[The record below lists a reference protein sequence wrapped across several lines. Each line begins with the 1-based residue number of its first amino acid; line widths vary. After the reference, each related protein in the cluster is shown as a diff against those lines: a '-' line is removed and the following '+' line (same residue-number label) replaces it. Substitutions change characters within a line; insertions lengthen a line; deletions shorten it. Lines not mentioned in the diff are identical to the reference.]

1 MRQVV
6 LATRNQQK
14 IDEVTRILAGAGTE
28 IDVLALPADA
38 PEVVESGATF
48 AANAML
54 KARSAA
60 AHTGLVSIAD
70 DSGLCVDALNGMPG
84 VLSARW
90 AGTHGDDAANLALL
104 VAQLVDVVPVRRGA
118 QFVCAAAV
126 VDPRSGDERVVEGVL
141 EGRIGTEARGLNG
154 FGYDPIFVPDGAEL
168 TTAQLQPGEK
178 DAMSHRGSAFRAVAA
193 LLVL

>member
-6 LATRNQQK
+6 LATHNQHK
-14 IDEVTRILAGAGTE
+14 IDEVTRILAGAGAD

-90 AGTHGDDAANLALL
+90 AGAHGDDVANLSLL
-104 VAQLVDVVPVRRGA
+104 LAQLVDVAPVRRGA

-141 EGRIGTEARGLNG
+141 EGRIGTEVRGVNG
-154 FGYDPIFVPDGAEL
+154 FGYDPIFIPDGVEW

-178 DAMSHRGSAFRAVAA
+178 DAMSHRGSAFRALAA
-193 LLVL
+193 LVVP

>member
-6 LATRNQQK
+6 LATHNQHK
-14 IDEVTRILAGAGTE
+14 IDEVTRILAGAGAD

-90 AGTHGDDAANLALL
+90 AGAHGDDVANLSLL
-104 VAQLVDVVPVRRGA
+104 LAQLVDVAPVRRGA

-141 EGRIGTEARGLNG
+141 EGRIGTEVRGVNG
-154 FGYDPIFVPDGAEL
+154 FGYDPIFIPNGVEW

-178 DAMSHRGSAFRAVAA
+178 DAMSHRGSAFRALAA
-193 LLVL
+193 LVVP

>member
-1 MRQVV
+1 VRQVV
-6 LATRNQQK
+6 LATHNQHK
-14 IDEVTRILAGAGTE
+14 IDEVTRILAGAGAD

-90 AGTHGDDAANLALL
+90 AGAHGDDVANLSLL
-104 VAQLVDVVPVRRGA
+104 LAQLVDVAPVRRGA

-141 EGRIGTEARGLNG
+141 EGRIGTEVRGVNG
-154 FGYDPIFVPDGAEL
+154 FGYDPIFIPDGVEW

-178 DAMSHRGSAFRAVAA
+178 DAMSHRGSAFRALAA
-193 LLVL
+193 LVVP